1 MGAPLNHL
9 LAGVATDG
17 HAAECA
23 GAFSAAGG
31 GAHPRLHGKLPV
43 FVSRNDMGN
52 YAHHLGDL
60 LSVFQVFDHL
70 KLQPQHAQEGE
81 KKTEIQRRRQKK
93 KKRRRRRP
101 SPSQAKP
108 SQA

>member
-70 KLQPQHAQEGE
+70 KLQPQHAQFLRNLPR
-81 KKTEIQRRRQKK
+81 KTDPHASLSHGALWSRVISLERG
-93 KKRRRRRP
+93 
-101 SPSQAKP
+101 
-108 SQA
+108 